1 MLSRTASNLYWL
13 SRNMERAECLA
24 RILDATSRLTSL
36 PQAEGAATNEWD
48 SAIATAACVQSFKV
62 NYEEANE
69 QTVTEFLAFSPY
81 NPA

>member
-36 PQAEGAATNEWD
+36 PQAEGETTNEWN
-48 SAIATAACVQSFKV
+48 SAIATAACMQSFKV

-69 QTVTEFLAFSPY
+69 QSVTEFLAFSP
-81 NPA
+81 